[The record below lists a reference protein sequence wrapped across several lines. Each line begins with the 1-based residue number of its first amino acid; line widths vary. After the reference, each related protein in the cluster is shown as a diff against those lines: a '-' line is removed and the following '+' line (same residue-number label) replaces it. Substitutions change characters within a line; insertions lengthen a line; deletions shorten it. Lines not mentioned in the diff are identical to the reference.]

1 MMRLHL
7 VVLAAGFG
15 TRLYPLTERASKP
28 LLEAGGEPLLTRL
41 VRQLTATG
49 AVHAV
54 TVVTNHKFHAD
65 YVAWRAALRAPVPVA
80 LVDDGAGR
88 DADARGALAD
98 LRLALAAA
106 TDPGDGWIVA
116 GGDNVFDGG
125 LEPLVAAFEALRRP
139 LLVVREVPMPL
150 EPGRYSEVT
159 LDAKGV
165 VRSFREKPPDP
176 RSPLSAVCLYFL
188 PPDLPAWLA
197 DYFEGGGEPDA
208 PGHFFAW
215 LVPRTAV
222 HGARLPGR
230 WFDIGTPQ
238 ALAAA
243 RAWLG

>member
-1 MMRLHL
+1 MTRLHL

-15 TRLYPLTERASKP
+15 TRLYPLTERTSKP
-28 LLEAGGEPLLTRL
+28 LLEVGGEPLLTRL
-41 VRQLTATG
+41 VHQLTATG

-65 YVAWRAALRAPVPVA
+65 YLAWRAALRAPVPVA

-106 TDPGDGWIVA
+106 TDPGEGWIVA
-116 GGDNVFDGG
+116 GGDNVFDCPF
-125 LEPLVAAFEALRRP
+125 EPLVAAFTASGGP
-139 LLVVREVPMPL
+139 LLVVRDVPLPP

-159 LDAKGV
+159 LDAKGL

-188 PPDLPAWLA
+188 PPELAGWLD
-197 DYFEGGGEPDA
+197 DYFAAGGEQDA

-222 HGARLPGR
+222 HGVRLPGR